1 MAEPRRRT
9 TLQFGRVEDPAVDLD
24 AQEAPAPT
32 VRTPRNTLVQRRS
45 PTVAQLPAEPP
56 KERGEGSPQP
66 STSPPAE
73 PDAGRY
79 SFVSPI
85 RRRKT

>member
-9 TLQFGRVEDPAVDLD
+9 TLQFGRVEQAPEVTD
-24 AQEAPAPT
+24 AEEPAPT
-32 VRTPRNTLVQRRS
+32 VRTPRQTLVQRRS
-45 PTVAQLPAEPP
+45 PTAAQLPAEPP
-56 KERGEGSPQP
+56 PKEPV
-66 STSPPAE
+66 TSPSAE